1 MAFFTRRERLRA
13 CMMRLSYDT
22 AEALV
27 YDPVAP
33 NRMAT
38 RAVLYTL
45 GFRKIETVPTAKVFA
60 DYLRRRP
67 PDLAMCEMQGAD
79 AELCATIQ
87 ALRQDGEGH
96 NPFIVIIATAWEK
109 NAALIARVVNS
120 GADDLLLRPFSTA
133 LLGSRIETHIQRRKG
148 FVVTTD
154 YVGPDRRRDQARP
167 SNAELFDAPNSLKMK
182 ARDRLTA
189 EETAQRLD
197 LELRAAREVL
207 NSEKMRRDAFQAC
220 IQWRL
225 MQEKIAGRGT
235 AEEELR
241 KIAGLAG
248 AIAKRARDADFD
260 QAVGWCD
267 SILAA
272 VEGLELGVDRN
283 ASMHLLGHAALSL
296 NQLFRPDSSPDE
308 SLNEIDATMA
318 LIRAREAEKL
328 AS

>member
-1 MAFFTRRERLRA
+1 MAPPVMTRLT
-13 CMMRLSYDT
+13 YDT
-22 AEALV
+22 SEALV
-27 YDPVAP
+27 YDPVSA

-45 GFRKIETVPTAKVFA
+45 GFRRIETVGSVKGFA
-60 DYLRRRP
+60 EYLNRRP
-67 PDLAMCEMQGAD
+67 PDLAICEVQGAD
-79 AELCATIQ
+79 TELCEMIQ
-87 ALRQDGEGH
+87 ALRQGGEGT

-109 NAALIARVVNS
+109 NADLIARVVNS

-154 YVGPDRRRDQARP
+154 YVGPDRRRDQSRP
-167 SNAELFDAPNSLKMK
+167 SAVELFDPPNSLKMK
-182 ARDRLTA
+182 AKDRLSMEQA
-189 EETAQRLD
+189 AQRLEE
-197 LELRAAREVL
+197 ELRAAKDLL
-207 NSEKMRRDAFQAC
+207 NAEKLRRDAFQVC

-225 MQEKIAGRGT
+225 MQDRMPGRG
-235 AEEELR
+235 AGCDVELAR
-241 KIAGLAG
+241 IAALVRS
-248 AIAKRARDADFD
+248 IAKRSRDTDFE
-260 QAVGWCD
+260 QAGSWCD

-296 NQLFRPDSSPDE
+296 NQVFRPGTAAHE
-308 SLNEIDATMA
+308 QLGEIDATVA
-318 LIRAREAEKL
+318 LIRARNAEKL